1 MCCRCS
7 CCCFLLGLSPICC
20 CFLLSPNPCRP
31 CCCRNLYHRTPNIN
45 RLAVPT
51 LAEGLHVVVKPCDLR
66 RSLLFKEIA
75 ILAVPRSPCLQNI
88 LLMTVQASS
97 MPPRRPWPSRRR
109 YCPGPRRAAIISGP
123 TGGRR
128 CPRYGAL
135 LKRGLGVRSSWPRSG
150 SFSGLPRPDVAREL
164 PFKKPFQRRGYAP
177 HGRHVLSSRHGFKQ
191 SKQSTAAPPQVPQGP
206 RLDLFACLLKL
217 AKWLRTHAAQRPL
230 S

>member
-1 MCCRCS
+1 M
-7 CCCFLLGLSPICC
+7 
-20 CFLLSPNPCRP
+20 
-31 CCCRNLYHRTPNIN
+31 
-45 RLAVPT
+45 PT

-66 RSLLFKEIA
+66 RSLLFREIA

-150 SFSGLPRPDVAREL
+150 SFNGLPRPDVAREL
-164 PFKKPFQRRGYAP
+164 PFKKPFQRRGEGNMRAQVAVMATIATGIIMANHPSAVIGTTPLYLPICVDNWYDAIE
-177 HGRHVLSSRHGFKQ
+177 LTTEL
-191 SKQSTAAPPQVPQGP
+191 TA
-206 RLDLFACLLKL
+206 
-217 AKWLRTHAAQRPL
+217 
-230 S
+230 

>member
-1 MCCRCS
+1 M
-7 CCCFLLGLSPICC
+7 
-20 CFLLSPNPCRP
+20 
-31 CCCRNLYHRTPNIN
+31 
-45 RLAVPT
+45 PT
-51 LAEGLHVVVKPCDLR
+51 LAKGLHVVVKPCDLR
-66 RSLLFKEIA
+66 RSLLFREIA

-150 SFSGLPRPDVAREL
+150 SFNGLPRPDVAREL
-164 PFKKPFQRRGYAP
+164 PFKKPFQRRGDVPCLPPAAVAP
-177 HGRHVLSSRHGFKQ
+177 APCAFIFYCRPHELSNKQQEAGSRYSSG
-191 SKQSTAAPPQVPQGP
+191 
-206 RLDLFACLLKL
+206 
-217 AKWLRTHAAQRPL
+217 
-230 S
+230 